1 MERQDIAR
9 QAMFEHSMLNHI
21 TGTLRAIM
29 DWEPVGPHGSRKL
42 SSLTFVAQSLER
54 HLTRLM
60 ALEEQDGYMTAAL
73 KIAPHLAP
81 QIDSLRE
88 EHGKFRSTVRTV
100 VGRLE
105 TTKAGDQGGLEESC
119 RTLSNLLS
127 SVDSHSH
134 RETALMQEA
143 MLRDE
148 GAAD

>member
-1 MERQDIAR
+1 MDRQDIAR

-29 DWEPVGPHGSRKL
+29 AWEPVGPHGSRKL

-60 ALEEQDGYMTAAL
+60 SLEEQDGYMAAAL
-73 KIAPHLAP
+73 KTAPQLAP
-81 QIDSLRE
+81 QIESLRS
-88 EHGKFRSTVRTV
+88 EHDGFRTTVHQV
-100 VGRLE
+100 VGSLE
-105 TTKAGDQGGLEESC
+105 GLKAGDQASLHAACE
-119 RTLSNLLS
+119 TLSDLLTR
-127 SVDSHSH
+127 VDSHSH

-143 MLRDE
+143 MLRDV